1 MRNAMLCVAA
11 MVVLAGC
18 SSATGPTFSA
28 WSVDRQDGQRTYRV
42 DCRGLI
48 EGAATCYR
56 KASEI
61 CHDQTVRPV
70 EDLAPLGS
78 TTSDGKPNTRTLI
91 FQCGAAPQPVEA
103 APAAA
108 VVPAPVVVPAPQHL
122 TLAGDANFDFNKAT
136 LTPAAKER
144 LDKLVADAKGMSFGA
159 VAIDG
164 YTDGIGSD
172 AYNLRL
178 SRARAQTVAN
188 YLKSQGLNA
197 VQFDVHGHGKAGP
210 VATNGTV
217 EGRSQNRRVEITLP
231 RT

>member
-42 DCRGLI
+42 DCHGLI

-61 CHDQTVRPV
+61 CHDQKVRPV

-78 TTSDGKPNTRTLI
+78 TTSDGKQNTRSLI
-91 FQCGAAPQPVEA
+91 FQCGEAPQPVA
-103 APAAA
+103 AEGAAAA
-108 VVPAPVVVPAPQHL
+108 VPAPMAVPIPQQI
-122 TLAGDANFDFNKAT
+122 TLAGDANFDFNKTT

-144 LDKLVADAKGMSFGA
+144 LDKLVADAKGMSFGTI
-159 VAIDG
+159 AIDG
-164 YTDGIGSD
+164 YTDGVGSD

-188 YLKSQGLNA
+188 YLKSHGLNA
-197 VQFDVHGHGKAGP
+197 AQFDVRGHGKAGP
-210 VATNGTV
+210 VATNETV
-217 EGRSQNRRVEITLP
+217 KGRSQNRRVEITLP
-231 RT
+231 QT